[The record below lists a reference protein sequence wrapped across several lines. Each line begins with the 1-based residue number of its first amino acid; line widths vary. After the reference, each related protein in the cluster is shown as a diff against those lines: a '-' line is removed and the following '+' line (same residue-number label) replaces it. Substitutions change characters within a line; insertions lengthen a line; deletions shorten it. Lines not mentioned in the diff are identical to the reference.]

1 MTELKHELVRRQL
14 RDLAQ
19 QGLRPGDS
27 LPGERS
33 LEKQFEVSRITIR
46 RAISDLVGEGVL
58 VRVKGKGTFVSHGR
72 VRSDLHLA
80 SFHEDMRAAG
90 FTPSTR
96 VVTAQLEL
104 PPDDAA
110 AHLALGPQD
119 PAILVRRLRLANN
132 APVSVDECWMPPS
145 LVPDLL
151 AQDLKQSL
159 YGHLAAAGHPV
170 LRVEQTVE
178 AAAASEPIAELLDI
192 TVGSP
197 VLLFHRRSFTGG
209 DQTIPIEYSISTYR
223 SDRYQLSMRL
233 AQDRA
238 ASSTAT

>member
-1 MTELKHELVRRQL
+1 MAELKHEQVRRQL

-19 QGLRPGDS
+19 QDLRPGDS

-33 LEKQFEVSRITIR
+33 LETRFGVSRITVR
-46 RAISDLVGEGVL
+46 RAISDLVSQGVL
-58 VRVKGKGTFVSHGR
+58 VRIKGKGTFVSHGR

-90 FTPSTR
+90 LTPSTR
-96 VVTAQLEL
+96 VVTAQSEL

-110 AHLALGPQD
+110 AHLGLAPHE

-132 APVSVDECWMPPS
+132 APVSVDECWMPPA

-151 AQDLKQSL
+151 DQDLKQSL

-178 AAAASEPIAELLDI
+178 AAAAPEPIAELLDI
-192 TVGSP
+192 LPGAP
-197 VLLFHRRSFTGG
+197 VLLFHRRSFTG
-209 DQTIPIEYSISTYR
+209 DEQTVPIEYSISTYR

-233 AQDRA
+233 EQDRA
-238 ASSTAT
+238 AS